1 MPSIQLHRVPRLG
14 KRGMI
19 LAAKLAAREL
29 GPVVIAD
36 DGGVWDTRNISSDQE
51 WIAFAQYLCD
61 MVRRKRAP
69 RRCSPG
75 SDDLRGRSD
84 LM

>member
-1 MPSIQLHRVPRLG
+1 MDLDDAIILFRDPRLG

-36 DGGVWDTRNISSDQE
+36 DGGVWDTRNISTDQE
-51 WIAFAQYLCD
+51 WIAFAQYLRG
-61 MVRRKRAP
+61 MVRRKRL
-69 RRCSPG
+69 S
-75 SDDLRGRSD
+75 
-84 LM
+84 